1 MNVGVIALIVGV
13 VALTYVVVQMRREKV
28 EKTYE
33 RGKRY
38 RELGTMAAA
47 VVIAWLF
54 IRSGDPVRMAVAL
67 LLFVVATVYVI
78 VEQPQKEIV

>member
-1 MNVGVIALIVGV
+1 MSVGVIALIVGV
-13 VALTYVVVQMRREKV
+13 VTITYLVVQWRRDRV
-28 EKTYE
+28 ERSYE

-67 LLFVVATVYVI
+67 LLFALATVYVAI
-78 VEQPQKEIV
+78 ERPHKEVV